1 MIEDLTDSLVNAHYV
16 VEYEIISTGYTDN
29 MVEVNS
35 AMHHICVNRLV
46 LVHQRNW
53 TSED

>member
-1 MIEDLTDSLVNAHYV
+1 MLEDLTHSLLNTHYV
-16 VEYEIISTGYTDN
+16 VEYELISTGCTDN

-35 AMHHICVNRLV
+35 AIHHICVNRLV

-53 TSED
+53 TSGD